1 MRSEDRQNETMLV
14 AAARRGDREALR
26 QLFERN
32 WGWVKGCTVKD
43 S

>member
-1 MRSEDRQNETMLV
+1 MSEDRQNETMLV

-32 WGWVKGCTVKD
+32 WFTTICNIELE
-43 S
+43 